1 MQWQDFEKI
10 LISFFSFFMR
20 KFKHKEENN
29 MFSDELTE
37 RIYMDERLDNIPF
50 DYKSSVLRAVQ
61 DAIES
66 RVLENPDMSRE
77 EILNDICNRD

>member
-1 MQWQDFEKI
+1 
-10 LISFFSFFMR
+10 MR

>member
-1 MQWQDFEKI
+1 
-10 LISFFSFFMR
+10 
-20 KFKHKEENN
+20 
-29 MFSDELTE
+29 MFSDGLTE
-37 RIYMDERLDNIPF
+37 KIYMDERLNNIPF
-50 DYKSSVLRAVQ
+50 DYISSVLRVVQ

>member
-1 MQWQDFEKI
+1 
-10 LISFFSFFMR
+10 
-20 KFKHKEENN
+20 
-29 MFSDELTE
+29 MFSDGLTE
-37 RIYMDERLDNIPF
+37 KIYMDERLNNIPF
-50 DYKSSVLRAVQ
+50 EYKSTILRAVQ

>member
-1 MQWQDFEKI
+1 
-10 LISFFSFFMR
+10 
-20 KFKHKEENN
+20 

-37 RIYMDERLDNIPF
+37 RIYMDERLNNIPF
-50 DYKSSVLRAVQ
+50 DYKSSVLRVVQ

-66 RVLENPDMSRE
+66 WISENPDMSRE

>member
-1 MQWQDFEKI
+1 
-10 LISFFSFFMR
+10 MR

-29 MFSDELTE
+29 LFSDELTE

>member
-10 LISFFSFFMR
+10 LTSFFSFFMR

-66 RVLENPDMSRE
+66 RISENPDMSRE

>member
-1 MQWQDFEKI
+1 
-10 LISFFSFFMR
+10 
-20 KFKHKEENN
+20 
-29 MFSDELTE
+29 MFSDGLTE
-37 RIYMDERLDNIPF
+37 KIYMDERLNNIPF
-50 DYKSSVLRAVQ
+50 EYKSSVLRAVQ

>member
-1 MQWQDFEKI
+1 
-10 LISFFSFFMR
+10 
-20 KFKHKEENN
+20 
-29 MFSDELTE
+29 MFSDELIE
-37 RIYMDERLDNIPF
+37 KIYMDERLNNIPF

-66 RVLENPDMSRE
+66 RVSENPDMSRE

>member
-1 MQWQDFEKI
+1 
-10 LISFFSFFMR
+10 
-20 KFKHKEENN
+20 
-29 MFSDELTE
+29 MFSDRLTE
-37 RIYMDERLDNIPF
+37 KIYMDERLNNIPF
-50 DYKSSVLRAVQ
+50 EYKSSVLRAVQ

>member
-1 MQWQDFEKI
+1 
-10 LISFFSFFMR
+10 
-20 KFKHKEENN
+20 
-29 MFSDELTE
+29 MFSDGLTE
-37 RIYMDERLDNIPF
+37 KIYMDERLNNIPF
-50 DYKSSVLRAVQ
+50 DYKSSVLRVVQ